1 MQFRLNHIGI
11 VVADIDRYLKHSLSG
26 TVYSDV
32 VDPIQDARIV
42 LLDHSKNQPDTE
54 LIQPLSITA
63 TTAGF
68 LKRAGGGYHH
78 LCYEAGS
85 VDAVESFFKA
95 SRTKLIYGP
104 VTAPA
109 LADNEVIFG
118 YTPNREIIEFV
129 VINDQR

>member
-1 MQFRLNHIGI
+1 MQFPLNHIGI

-42 LLDHSKNQPDTE
+42 FLDHGQNQPHTE
-54 LIQPLSITA
+54 LIQPLSATA

-78 LCYEAGS
+78 LCYEAGT
-85 VDAVESFFKA
+85 VEAVKSYFKT
-95 SRTKLIYGP
+95 SRIKLIYGP

-109 LADNEVIFG
+109 LSDNDVMFG

-129 VINDQR
+129 VINDQG